1 MSVWRFLLAN
11 SVILLSLFFFAQLF
25 SSGFFRKRESSHGFL
40 LRKARTHEMELSN
53 SIRVPGLQGY
63 HSALQYFYNVFEN
76 ISDEAR
82 KTKRTVGFTHASPVS
97 TFTSEIGANYM
108 ELSGANLIFKISCRK
123 CMTQQPL
130 LIATQFDTPAVSVAQ
145 YESTLYCAAAL
156 EVLRVVASDPSFLL
170 SRPISFMFVSGTQAE
185 ESLDRY
191 VAENFTDGHVLYLS
205 SIGTGRPWTGF
216 GSADR
221 SSSIIRALAA
231 IPGMVLYSGISR
243 FFRSKGTIL
252 RETGAVKGVFMGNPS
267 QHHTSLDVELSG
279 GSDLLYIGDL
289 LLSFLKNYKPDARE
303 KKIFAFGVSPLTI
316 LVERKVWKKVVITV
330 LIITCLSCVVG
341 VFRWKKN
348 ANWLLLLC
356 LILFVCL
363 FSFVFGY
370 SLLVVNPSSYASSPY
385 VSFILMFIGC
395 ECLALFF
402 IGSCRVASGP
412 EWRVIHCLCLALYL
426 YFVRNDDQSVP
437 LVLTLIPQILL
448 LMGSMVLRFHAVVEF
463 IGIYISLMPITILFS
478 LLFKSMCLYS
488 LSQPDRSSDVRP
500 LAFVLF
506 YALNFMLSFFPWCLS
521 EGCDILTSPKN
532 SGVGIIVTLVLL
544 FVSPFFNSR
553 EVCISGTFGQLVFP
567 SSQESVA
574 VFAPFA
580 GKKIAPVLYRSLVL
594 DNFSYEPRC
603 SHQMRIHSS
612 GPCFSKMIDP
622 KRVPWSSFSQDCN
635 VTSRFDGSG
644 SRLLK
649 MTCGR
654 AVSSASKQVMI
665 MVPCPDNRTCL
676 TARSGGVRPVYIQ
689 TRRSKRTAVFI
700 LSGMTGP
707 IHFEAGLKTD
717 LPVSIEVSFF
727 TQQKSVEMR
736 KFMESFK
743 VNVQHCPDGV
753 DTGGSIIVRQYEV

>member
-1 MSVWRFLLAN
+1 MSVWRFLLAH

-40 LRKARTHEMELSN
+40 LRQARIHEMGLS
-53 SIRVPGLQGY
+53 SSVRIPGLQGY
-63 HSALQYFYNVFEN
+63 QSAIQYFYSVFEN

-82 KTKRTVGFTHASPVS
+82 KTKRTVGFKHVSPIS
-97 TFTSEIGANYM
+97 TFASEIGANYI
-108 ELSGANLIFKISCRK
+108 ELNGANLIFKISSRK

-130 LIATQFDTPAVSVAQ
+130 LIAAQFDTPAVSVAQ

-156 EVLRVVASDPSFLL
+156 EVLRVVASDPSFVL
-170 SRPISFMFVSGTQAE
+170 SRPISFMFVSGAQAE
-185 ESLDRY
+185 ESLNKY
-191 VAENFTDGHVLYLS
+191 VAENFTDGHALYLN
-205 SIGTGRPWTGF
+205 SIGTGRPWTVF
-216 GSADR
+216 GTADR

-243 FFRSKGTIL
+243 FFASDGTIL
-252 RETGAVKGVFMGNPS
+252 RVSGAVKGVFMGNPS
-267 QHHTSLDVELSG
+267 QRHTSLDVELSH

-316 LVERKVWKKVVITV
+316 IVERKMWKKIVVTV
-330 LIITCLSCVVG
+330 LIVTSLSCIVG

-348 ANWLLLLC
+348 VNWLLLPC

-370 SLLVVNPSSYASSPY
+370 SLLLVNPSSYASSPY
-385 VSFILMFIGC
+385 VSFIIMFIGC

-402 IGSCRVASGP
+402 VGSCRVASGH
-412 EWRVIHCLCLALYL
+412 EWRVIHCLCLTLYL
-426 YFVRNDDQSVP
+426 YFVRNDHQSVP

-448 LMGSMVLRFHAVVEF
+448 LLGSMVLRFHTVVEF
-463 IGIYISLMPITILFS
+463 IVIYISLMPATILFS

-488 LSQPDRSSDVRP
+488 LSQPDRSSDARA

-506 YALNFMLSFFPWCLS
+506 YALNFLLSFLPWCLS
-521 EGCDILTSPKN
+521 EGCDILTSPKKT
-532 SGVGIIVTLVLL
+532 GVGIIVALVLL
-544 FVSPFFNSR
+544 FVSPFFNSHD
-553 EVCISGTFGQLVFP
+553 VCISGTFGQLVFP
-567 SSQESVA
+567 SFQKSVV

-603 SHQMRIHSS
+603 SYQMRINSS
-612 GPCFSKMIDP
+612 GPCFWKTVDP
-622 KRVPWSSFSQDCN
+622 KKVPWGSFSQDCN

-644 SRLLK
+644 ARLLK
-649 MTCGR
+649 MSC
-654 AVSSASKQVMI
+654 AMASSSVSKQVMI
-665 MVPCPDNRTCL
+665 MLPCPDNRTCL
-676 TARSGGVRPVYIQ
+676 TARAGGIRPVYTQ

-727 TQQKSVEMR
+727 TQHKRVEMR

-753 DTGGSIIVRQYEV
+753 DTGGSIIVHQYEV